1 MRGLVQGAFIL
12 AWEAVGMTATMD
24 AAIRAIRLDVPKWQK
39 CCLSISVSFDTP
51 LIYLASSFG
60 ATR

>member
-1 MRGLVQGAFIL
+1 
-12 AWEAVGMTATMD
+12 MTAIMD